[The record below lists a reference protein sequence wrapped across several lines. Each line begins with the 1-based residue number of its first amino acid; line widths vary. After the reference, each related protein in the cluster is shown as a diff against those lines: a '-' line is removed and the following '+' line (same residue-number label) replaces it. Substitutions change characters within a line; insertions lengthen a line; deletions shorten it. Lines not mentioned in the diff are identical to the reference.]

1 MPLPLVVGVDGSD
14 YSLQAVDWAADE
26 AVRLGVPLRL
36 VHASLW
42 ERYEGRLPSLG
53 GEPSAPHVMAEH
65 IVASATERVHR
76 RAPDLEVS
84 SAVVAED
91 PVSMLLAEGDNAT
104 AVVTG
109 SRGRGEL
116 KGLLLGSVGLA
127 MAGRA
132 SGPVIVVRGDAAGLG
147 GTHDRVLLGVGDPG
161 TSDTAARFALREAAA
176 RRCVLDAVRTWRRT
190 GDGSPPEQPDYPDYE
205 DEAADLIDKLLQ
217 DPLTEHPDVRV
228 SRTVLEGPPGK
239 VLLHR
244 SAAADL
250 LVLGVRRERGHTGLQ
265 LGRVTHRLLHH
276 SCCPV
281 AVVPQLP

>member
-14 YSLQAVDWAADE
+14 CSLLAVDWAADE

-53 GEPSAPHVMAEH
+53 SEPAAPHVMAEH
-65 IVASATERVHR
+65 IVASATERVRR
-76 RAPDLEVS
+76 RAPDLQVD
-84 SAVVAED
+84 SAVLAED
-91 PVSMLLAEGDNAT
+91 PVAALLAEGDNAT

-127 MAGRA
+127 VAGRA

-147 GTHDRVLLGVGDPG
+147 GTHERVLLGVGEPG

-176 RRCVLDAVRTWRRT
+176 RRCVLDTVRTWRRSGDRA
-190 GDGSPPEQPDYPDYE
+190 GDGAAPDHE
-205 DEAADLIDKLLQ
+205 DEAAELIDKLLQ
-217 DPLTEHPDVRV
+217 APLGEHPDVRV
-228 SRTVLEGPPGK
+228 ARTVLEGPPGK

-250 LVLGVRRERGHTGLQ
+250 LVVGVRRERGHTGLQ
-265 LGRVTHRLLHH
+265 LGRVAHRLLHH
-276 SCCPV
+276 AKCPV

>member
-26 AVRLGVPLRL
+26 AVRLGVPLRI

-65 IVASATERVHR
+65 IVASAAERVHR
-76 RAPDLEVS
+76 RAPDLEVDA
-84 SAVVAED
+84 AVVAED

-127 MAGRA
+127 LAGRA
-132 SGPVIVVRGDAAGLG
+132 SGPVIVIRGDAAGLG

-190 GDGSPPEQPDYPDYE
+190 GDGDPPRQPDYPDYE

-217 DPLTEHPDVRV
+217 DPLTEHLDVRV

-250 LVLGVRRERGHTGLQ
+250 LVLGVRRERGHAGLQ

-276 SCCPV
+276 ADCPV

>member
-1 MPLPLVVGVDGSD
+1 MPLPLPLVVGVDGSD
-14 YSLQAVDWAADE
+14 CGLLAVDWAVDE
-26 AVRLGVPLRL
+26 AVRLGLPLRL
-36 VHASLW
+36 AHASLW

-53 GEPSAPHVMAEH
+53 GEPSAPQARAER

-76 RAPDLEVS
+76 RAPDLKVD
-84 SAVVAED
+84 SAVLAED
-91 PVSMLLAEGDNAT
+91 PVAVLLAEGDNAT

-116 KGLLLGSVGLA
+116 KGLLLGSVGPAL
-127 MAGRA
+127 AGRA

-147 GTHDRVLLGVGDPG
+147 GTHERVLLGVGEPG

-176 RRCVLDAVRTWRRT
+176 RRCVLDAVRAWRRS
-190 GDGSPPEQPDYPDYE
+190 GDPSEDGAAPDHE
-205 DEAADLIDKLLQ
+205 DEAADLIDKLLRA
-217 DPLTEHPDVRV
+217 PLTEHPDVRAA
-228 SRTVLEGPPGK
+228 RTVLEGPAGT

-276 SCCPV
+276 AKCPV